1 MPLDAAVNY
10 IAASTNR
17 HPQAGDASSRSLV
30 AFGSSKLIAL
40 WDAKDVLDRGVYQT
54 LPGHEGLITSVR
66 FVHNELFMSADD
78 KGVVKSWRHNG
89 TQWRPTS
96 STRAHDKSVS
106 AMAVLED
113 VIVTAASDS
122 SVKIWKIVHKEQSDV
137 LLEQQTISLRGRY
150 TLSLSLSPLPGAQAT
165 ILAIGGTDKNV
176 QIWTRSDAQFV
187 SSAILSGHED
197 WVRSLAFRQPEKDS
211 DPLILASG
219 SQDATIRLWNIESF
233 ISKSTNRTDGE
244 SSTEVS
250 DELLDAFE
258 ASLAEVAVGEEGGRQ
273 ISLKRH
279 ILTVKGSQNSTQQF
293 SITFDALL
301 VGHEASVTSLAW
313 RPLPPSSS
321 SSAAAFDRTPT
332 LLSTSTDSS
341 LILWSPS
348 TILTST
354 SAQENGQDGT
364 TSLWINRQRFGDVG
378 GQRLGGFV
386 GGLWTRGGAE
396 ASAWG
401 WSGGWRRWR
410 CVPDAGSHDGGLF
423 GAPSL
428 ESWTETGAIS
438 GHNGPVR
445 GISWSPDG
453 EYLLSAS
460 QDQTTRIHAA
470 IPTTSGDQSAIPIW
484 HEIGRPQVHGYD
496 LINVATLGPLRF
508 VSIADEKVAR
518 VFEAPREF
526 VDIVNNLKIAHLA
539 GEGERPRAATVL
551 PLGLSNK
558 AVSEVNTSL
567 SDATRMKR
575 RPFEGELAAFTL
587 WPEVEKIFGHGYES
601 ITLTVS
607 RAKRFMATAC
617 KATTADHAVVRIYD
631 TEKWQPVGK
640 PLAGHTLTVTRVAF
654 SPDDRFVL
662 SVSRDRSWRLY
673 EYKEDNGYIPVA
685 ADRTHA
691 RIIWDCAWAPEGVAF
706 ATASRD
712 KTVKVWQPKV
722 ADNFE
727 QWAAVATLKTVE
739 AATALTFAPK
749 STDGRSTLAIG
760 LENGAILIYSCP
772 QDNWVDWRL
781 DLTIDSSTAH
791 VDHIHRLECRPCTN
805 DAGMQLASC
814 SEDNTLKILTV
825 RTVQSVSE
833 TKHST

>member
-40 WDAKDVLDRGVYQT
+40 WDAK
-54 LPGHEGLITSVR
+54 
-66 FVHNELFMSADD
+66 
-78 KGVVKSWRHNG
+78 WR
-89 TQWRPTS
+89 TTS

-122 SVKIWKIVHKEQSDV
+122 SVKIWKIVHKEQSVFYIHIGHTIYQDV

-150 TLSLSLSPLPGAQAT
+150 TLSLSLSPLPGAQGVFFACISRYTAT

-396 ASAWG
+396 A
-401 WSGGWRRWR
+401 
-410 CVPDAGSHDGGLF
+410 
-423 GAPSL
+423 
-428 ESWTETGAIS
+428 

-558 AVSEVNTSL
+558 AVSEGTVL
-567 SDATRMKR
+567 RL
-575 RPFEGELAAFTL
+575 EGELAAFTL

-825 RTVQSVSE
+825 RTVQSGSE